1 VKTIKSLSLLFFTFF
16 TINAYSNVYELD
28 RYVKSSDGCIW
39 HITGTVEWSLCFPTG
54 ICIHHWNVTMY
65 SPTCGTHK
73 FVGLVYSPPT
83 TTATFDNNN
92 INLQATSPSI
102 NIQQPTIQY
111 SNAGVDYQ
119 LGSLSSIGGF
129 STNNA
134 IGGFSTNNVAPLTNN
149 ISSTTAFQT
158 PAVSIIP
165 SMPVDNS
172 VIDLSAYSSNGNN
185 SFQNAYNMKLLDG
198 NNNVLPL
205 SNIDTG
211 NWLNWF
217 KSEAAKAIGQ

>member
-1 VKTIKSLSLLFFTFF
+1 MKTIKSLSLLFFTFF
-16 TINAYSNVYELD
+16 TINAYSRQVKID
-28 RYVKSSDGCIW
+28 SWVKSSDGCIW
-39 HITGTVEWSLCFPTG
+39 HITGTIDISLCESLV
-54 ICIHHWNVTMY
+54 CLNHWNITMY

-73 FVGLVYSPPT
+73 FAGLVYTPPT
-83 TTATFDNNN
+83 TTATFGNNN
-92 INLQATSPSI
+92 INLQATSPSF

-165 SMPVDNS
+165 SMPVDNN
-172 VIDLSAYSSNGNN
+172 VINLSAYSSNGN
-185 SFQNAYNMKLLDG
+185 SFPNAYNMKLLDG

-211 NWLNWF
+211 NWINWL
-217 KSEAAKAIGQ
+217 KAEAAKAQGQ